1 MQTHR
6 RMKRVLY
13 LNTLNIH
20 PLPRTKQHK
29 TSAMKTKEMEKVA
42 SEKYDI
48 LGHNVE
54 SFFHWSDKDI
64 WCDGYVTAMDE
75 YASQFQQEWIPVE
88 EETAREPIQDALYA
102 TGRFTKDEC
111 DVLSDGILRYI
122 NDANLVITP
131 QPYNPTKS

>member
-1 MQTHR
+1 
-6 RMKRVLY
+6 
-13 LNTLNIH
+13 
-20 PLPRTKQHK
+20 
-29 TSAMKTKEMEKVA
+29 MKTKEMEALADKVCM
-42 SEKYDI
+42 EE
-48 LGHNVE
+48 LGQEPDNE
-54 SFFHWSDKDI
+54 NMAFRK
-64 WCDGYVTAMDE
+64 AMVHSMVKWDE

-122 NDANLVITP
+122 NDANLVFVP

>member
-13 LNTLNIH
+13 LNTLNIR
-20 PLPRTKQHK
+20 PLPRTKQLK
-29 TSAMKTKEMEKVA
+29 TTEMKTKEEILNEQGLQIGFKSTYSWDAILDAME
-42 SEKYDI
+42 
-48 LGHNVE
+48 
-54 SFFHWSDKDI
+54 
-64 WCDGYVTAMDE
+64 E

>member
-13 LNTLNIH
+13 LNTLNTR

-29 TSAMKTKEMEKVA
+29 TTEMKLKE
-42 SEKYDI
+42 DI
-48 LGHNVE
+48 LE
-54 SFFHWSDKDI
+54 SNGFDFDAFKFENEYSAKNLLI
-64 WCDGYVTAMDE
+64 AMDE

>member
-1 MQTHR
+1 
-6 RMKRVLY
+6 
-13 LNTLNIH
+13 
-20 PLPRTKQHK
+20 
-29 TSAMKTKEMEKVA
+29 MKTKKEIIDKYKYLRNSALEVEKGIEAKYSIKAEVAGEM
-42 SEKYDI
+42 
-48 LGHNVE
+48 L
-54 SFFHWSDKDI
+54 
-64 WCDGYVTAMDE
+64 DE

>member
-1 MQTHR
+1 
-6 RMKRVLY
+6 
-13 LNTLNIH
+13 
-20 PLPRTKQHK
+20 
-29 TSAMKTKEMEKVA
+29 MKTKEEIIDYY
-42 SEKYDI
+42 ENH
-48 LGHNVE
+48 LGISLENFE
-54 SFFHWSDKDI
+54 RSICKS
-64 WCDGYVTAMDE
+64 CMDE

>member
-1 MQTHR
+1 
-6 RMKRVLY
+6 
-13 LNTLNIH
+13 
-20 PLPRTKQHK
+20 
-29 TSAMKTKEMEKVA
+29 MKTKEE
-42 SEKYDI
+42 I
-48 LGHNVE
+48 LKE
-54 SFFHWSDKDI
+54 SLGEIRYKLNGLTTNKQIEW
-64 WCDGYVTAMDE
+64 AMDE

>member
-1 MQTHR
+1 
-6 RMKRVLY
+6 
-13 LNTLNIH
+13 
-20 PLPRTKQHK
+20 
-29 TSAMKTKEMEKVA
+29 MKTKEEIIVLA
-42 SEKYDI
+42 GQSY
-48 LGHNVE
+48 
-54 SFFHWSDKDI
+54 WSNGLDKEGFYI
-64 WCDGYVTAMDE
+64 VSYVKGYEAGYTEAQ
-75 YASQFQQEWIPVE
+75 SQLQQEWIPVE

>member
-1 MQTHR
+1 
-6 RMKRVLY
+6 MKRVLY
-13 LNTLNIH
+13 LNTLNIR

-29 TSAMKTKEMEKVA
+29 TTEMKTKEE
-42 SEKYDI
+42 I
-48 LGHNVE
+48 LNEQGLQIGFK
-54 SFFHWSDKDI
+54 STYSWDAILD
-64 WCDGYVTAMDE
+64 AMDE

-131 QPYNPTKS
+131 QPYNPTTK

>member
-1 MQTHR
+1 
-6 RMKRVLY
+6 
-13 LNTLNIH
+13 
-20 PLPRTKQHK
+20 
-29 TSAMKTKEMEKVA
+29 MKTKE
-42 SEKYDI
+42 DI
-48 LGHNVE
+48 LKELGCSEIPFDENVTMFYPAIL
-54 SFFHWSDKDI
+54 S
-64 WCDGYVTAMDE
+64 AMDE

-122 NDANLVITP
+122 NDANLVFVP

>member
-1 MQTHR
+1 
-6 RMKRVLY
+6 
-13 LNTLNIH
+13 
-20 PLPRTKQHK
+20 
-29 TSAMKTKEMEKVA
+29 MKTKEEILKELGCSEIPFDENVTMFYPAILSAME
-42 SEKYDI
+42 
-48 LGHNVE
+48 
-54 SFFHWSDKDI
+54 
-64 WCDGYVTAMDE
+64 E